1 MKNLVNTLIVFF
13 ALTASAFAQ
22 DVKTVTLEQ
31 TKGEFTVKELK
42 LSEGTYVFNI
52 LNTGVDHE
60 VGFVLVPDGKKDAAD
75 HIKEAYVQK
84 TVATGKTESSKEVTL
99 TKGTYNYFCPMNPT
113 PVYTLVV
120 E

>member
-1 MKNLVNTLIVFF
+1 MKNLVNTLIAFL
-13 ALTASAFAQ
+13 ALTASLFAQ
-22 DVKTVTLEQ
+22 DVKTITLEQ
-31 TKGEFTVKELK
+31 TTGEFTVKELK

-52 LNTGVDHE
+52 VNSGIDHE
-60 VGFVLVPDGKKDAAD
+60 VGFVLVPDGKTDAAD
-75 HIKEAYVQK
+75 HIKNAYVQK
-84 TVATGKTESSKEVTL
+84 TVATGKTESSKEVAL